1 MYEKYSC
8 KGKLFK
14 EIGEILTEKVHTAKK
29 FPTPAL
35 TFLMILPLRVSVP
48 AP

>member
-1 MYEKYSC
+1 MYEKYSY

-14 EIGEILTEKVHTAKK
+14 QIGEILTEKVHADKE

>member
-1 MYEKYSC
+1 MYEKYSY

-14 EIGEILTEKVHTAKK
+14 QIGEILTEKVHAAKE